1 MTLDQRAE
9 YIREVILAVYGKE
22 PEVAPV
28 SNADWSIIDNWMSKG
43 IPLAI
48 VLQAVE
54 QMEKHPSVRY
64 IQRAVEE
71 EQDRVQRSRTN

>member
-28 SNADWSIIDNWMSKG
+28 SNADWSIIDNWMTKG
-43 IPLAI
+43 IPLAT
-48 VLQAVE
+48 VLQAIG
-54 QMEKHPSVRY
+54 QMEKHPSIRY
-64 IQRAVEE
+64 VQQAVEDE
-71 EQDRVQRSRTN
+71 EFRRLRAFSE